1 MVSLLSLPTEVRL
14 QIYAFLLDSHA
25 PSTADQ
31 MPLINPN
38 QPTPEAR
45 EIYKSLLLSCRTI
58 HHEAAPAF
66 YSRCTFYANRPY
78 DFANTFLRR
87 LTLQDLTM
95 DKLTALRH
103 LELKVHGSRPFNE
116 WRHDMA
122 YTKGE
127 RKYWMDLVRV
137 FDTYREL
144 GRCLD
149 SLVLTLTRER
159 SDVAFTFHSQPL
171 ILTRVTN
178 AFNSEREAER
188 MLEAAQLLHERH
200 LPHLALSRDVR
211 DNVSQDL
218 DPVSG
223 TYMRWILQRIYTV
236 RLLR

>member
-1 MVSLLSLPTEVRL
+1 MASLFSLPAEVRL
-14 QIYAFLLDSHA
+14 QIYDVLLASYP

-31 MPLINPN
+31 TPSANPN

-45 EIYKSLLLSCRTI
+45 ETYKSLLLSCKTI

-66 YSRCTFYANRPY
+66 YSSCTFYANHPY
-78 DFANTFLRR
+78 DFANTLLRR

-103 LELKVHGSRPFNE
+103 LELKVHGGRPFNE
-116 WRHDMA
+116 WRHDMT

-127 RKYWMDLVRV
+127 CRYWMDLVRV

-144 GRCLD
+144 GSCLD

-159 SDVAFTFHSQPL
+159 SDVAFTFQSLPL
-171 ILTRVTN
+171 ILTHVTN
-178 AFNSEREAER
+178 AFDSEREAER
-188 MLEAAQLLHERH
+188 MLEAAQLLHERR
-200 LPHLALSRDVR
+200 LPHLTLSREVR
-211 DNVSQDL
+211 DGVRQDL
-218 DPVSG
+218 DPASR
-223 TYMRWILQRIYTV
+223 TYRRWILQRIYMV